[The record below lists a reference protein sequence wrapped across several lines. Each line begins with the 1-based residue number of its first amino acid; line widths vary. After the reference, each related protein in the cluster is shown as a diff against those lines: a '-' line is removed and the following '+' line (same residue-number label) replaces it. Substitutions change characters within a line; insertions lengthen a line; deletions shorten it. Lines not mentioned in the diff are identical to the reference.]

1 MAKGKKTPQK
11 TAEKQAGNIAGNDID
26 EKAVKNSSLE
36 PRIPVVKAKHH
47 QQKTE
52 EERAIFIK
60 SFAGIVKGNDSVRDN
75 YLISFADVDYAT
87 QIYITDKDKND
98 LDLLK
103 LLTKTEHSAYTVLLN
118 KWKN

>member
-11 TAEKQAGNIAGNDID
+11 AAGKHAVNIAGDDID

-36 PRIPVVKAKHH
+36 PRIPVIKTKQH

-52 EERAIFIK
+52 EE
-60 SFAGIVKGNDSVRDN
+60 SFAGIVKGNDSVKDN
-75 YLISFADVDYAT
+75 YLISFADADYAT
-87 QIYITDKDKND
+87 QIYITDKDKNE

-103 LLTKTEHSAYTVLLN
+103 LLTKAEHSAYVVLLN